1 MEALICHNKNCK
13 RKGEPFANKYSLE
26 KHERSCSVD
35 PASDIF
41 YGKRKRTGDLDQ
53 TDPKSHDDTPS
64 AFDGTCVCGSQF
76 RDKYNHTRH
85 ILKCPFVLPCT
96 IDLESLNCKVLKIP
110 SDEELSELKK
120 SFEVL
125 SPGQKASICLS
136 TGICIPGFFPV
147 LCNNNRGLPTST
159 WNEFGVT
166 GNTGLTILRDIVED
180 TPITFEEAFLIIRQD
195 GRKLFIHPTILA
207 PPEPREDVHGGLRS
221 QIEEGLITISKDQD
235 VTPPDAAD
243 TTNPDVDILGD
254 ADDTSEEVLR
264 LRGGS
269 YVSNPDI
276 PRRVIH
282 NCNRYVHPRLW
293 KDQAMLVKIRMRKK
307 ELLDEILSSS
317 Y

>member
-1 MEALICHNKNCK
+1 M
-13 RKGEPFANKYSLE
+13 
-26 KHERSCSVD
+26 
-35 PASDIF
+35 
-41 YGKRKRTGDLDQ
+41 
-53 TDPKSHDDTPS
+53 
-64 AFDGTCVCGSQF
+64 
-76 RDKYNHTRH
+76 
-85 ILKCPFVLPCT
+85 
-96 IDLESLNCKVLKIP
+96 
-110 SDEELSELKK
+110 
-120 SFEVL
+120 
-125 SPGQKASICLS
+125 
-136 TGICIPGFFPV
+136 
-147 LCNNNRGLPTST
+147 
-159 WNEFGVT
+159 
-166 GNTGLTILRDIVED
+166 
-180 TPITFEEAFLIIRQD
+180 IIRQD
-195 GRKLFIHPTILA
+195 GRKLFIPPTILT
-207 PPEPREDVHGGLRS
+207 PPESREDVHGGLKS

-293 KDQAMLVKIRMRKK
+293 TDQAMLVKIIMRKK